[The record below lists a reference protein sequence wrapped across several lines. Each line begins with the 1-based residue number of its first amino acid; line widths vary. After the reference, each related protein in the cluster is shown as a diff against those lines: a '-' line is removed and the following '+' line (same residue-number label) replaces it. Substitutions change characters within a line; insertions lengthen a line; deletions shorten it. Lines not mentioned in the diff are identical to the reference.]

1 MMVKPHDASTVLLL
15 RSCLDREDIEVLLV
29 LRNRKS
35 SFVPGYYVF
44 PGGGIDSED
53 YGTGVER
60 FIRGIDREQ
69 AACVLK
75 DMSAPEKALG
85 AWVAAVREMFEE
97 VGVLFARKKDGSPF
111 AERSEEERRRFEDYR
126 RLINRKELKFIRML
140 EAEDLFL
147 TLEGLHYFSHWITPE
162 FLPLRYDVRFF
173 AAAFPSGESVAH
185 DGEELTR
192 HVWMRPAAALEEYKA
207 GRMDMILPQIMSL
220 EELSRFRAVADVI
233 ASTRQRNVC
242 AHLTKIQ
249 RMNGRDVEVMPDGA
263 VFESRPPVYP
273 RPDEK
278 Q

>member
-1 MMVKPHDASTVLLL
+1 MIVTPHDASTVLLL
-15 RSCLDREDIEVLLV
+15 RSCREGEDIEVLLV
-29 LRNRKS
+29 LRNRRS

-44 PGGGIDSED
+44 PGGGIEPED
-53 YGTGVER
+53 YETGVER

-69 AACVLK
+69 AACILQ

-97 VGVLFARKKDGSPF
+97 VGVLLARKRDGSPV
-111 AERSEEERRRFEDYR
+111 AGKAEERRRFENYR
-126 RLINRKELKFIRML
+126 RLLNRKEMKFIRML

-147 TLEGLHYFSHWITPE
+147 PLDGLHYFSHWITPE

-173 AAAFPSGESVAH
+173 AAASPSGQSVAH
-185 DGEELTR
+185 DGEELIR

-220 EELSRFRAVADVI
+220 EELSRFRTVADVL
-233 ASTRQRNVC
+233 ASVRHRNVC
-242 AHLTKIQ
+242 AHLTKIK
-249 RMNGRDVEVMPDGA
+249 RINGRDVEVMPDGA
-263 VFESRPPVYP
+263 VFESRPPVYSW
-273 RPDEK
+273 PDEK